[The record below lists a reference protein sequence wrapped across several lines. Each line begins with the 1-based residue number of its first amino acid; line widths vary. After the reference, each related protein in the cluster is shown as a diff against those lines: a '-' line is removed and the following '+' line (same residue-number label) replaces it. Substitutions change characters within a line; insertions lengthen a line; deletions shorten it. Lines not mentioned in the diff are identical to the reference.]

1 MKRTKIFIFL
11 TVLLSSPLVVFGAT
25 GGFRGLLLHASS
37 LISQLIIL
45 VVSLALLAFFW
56 GLTKYIWSLSG
67 DKKNYEE
74 GINIMKWG
82 ILALFVMLSIWGLV
96 GFLQKGFGLDT
107 TASSRSSSILNG
119 GPTDPPCSNFNPD
132 LGGPCQ
138 N

>member
-1 MKRTKIFIFL
+1 MKRTQTLIFL
-11 TVLLSSPLVVFGAT
+11 IGLSSSPLIVYGAT

-45 VVSLALLAFFW
+45 VASLALLAFFW

-82 ILALFVMLSIWGLV
+82 ILALFIMVSIWGLV
-96 GFLQKGFGLDT
+96 GFLQRGFGLDKT
-107 TASSRSSSILNG
+107 VAPVSSGSN
-119 GPTDPPCSNFNPD
+119 PPCRS
-132 LGGPCQ
+132 LSSLTVPC
-138 N
+138 